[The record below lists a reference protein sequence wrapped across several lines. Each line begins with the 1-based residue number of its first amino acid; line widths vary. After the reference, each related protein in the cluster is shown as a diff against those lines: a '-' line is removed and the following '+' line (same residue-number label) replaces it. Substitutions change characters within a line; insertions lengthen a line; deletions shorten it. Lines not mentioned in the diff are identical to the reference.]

1 MPISMTGYGR
11 AQFKNEEWEITAVIQ
26 SVNHRFLDL
35 QIHLDPLYSFLELP
49 MREFIKK
56 QCARGKIDI
65 TMNIRHLNIQEFVK
79 VDDQV
84 IQSYCNEAKRIQQ
97 QYHLNDSLSVNT
109 LMQMP
114 NVFKT
119 DFVNIEETSVLK
131 TVMPIFEQAL
141 VSFLEMRRKE
151 GEALTN
157 DLCVKLDE
165 LTKLIAFIEDNSQA
179 AEKDY
184 LLKLKE
190 KISSLLDISSFD
202 ESRVLMEAAVLAERS
217 SIDEE
222 TVRLRSHVNQFYVL
236 LQKNVIGRKGEF
248 ILQEMNREV
257 NTIGSKVMRL
267 SFTNS
272 VIEMKAILEKMR
284 EQIQNIE

>member
-35 QIHLDPLYSFLELP
+35 QLHLDPLYSFLELP
-49 MREFIKK
+49 MRELIKK

-65 TMNIRHLNIQEFVK
+65 TLNIRRLNIQEFVK

-97 QYHLNDSLSVNT
+97 QYHLNDSLSMNT

-141 VSFLEMRRKE
+141 VAFLEMRRKE
-151 GEALTN
+151 GEALTH

-257 NTIGSKVMRL
+257 NTIGSKVTRL

>member
-35 QIHLDPLYSFLELP
+35 QIHLDPVYSFLEIPL
-49 MREFIKK
+49 RELIKK

-65 TMNIRHLNIQEFVK
+65 TVNIRYLNIQGFVK
-79 VDDQV
+79 ADDQV
-84 IQSYCNEAKRIQQ
+84 IQSYCNEAKRIQH
-97 QYHLNDSLSVNT
+97 QYHLNDFLSMNT

-119 DFVNIEETSVLK
+119 DFVDIEESVVLK

-151 GEALTN
+151 GEALTH

-184 LLKLKE
+184 MLKLKE

-202 ESRVLMEAAVLAERS
+202 ESRVLTEAAVLAERS

-236 LQKNVIGRKGEF
+236 LKKNLIGRKGEF